1 MESYGWTGTQ
11 LNMWSETSVFLPVG
25 ILTLL
30 WAIFVMPRML
40 PDQPSAHFRHAE
52 NSRDHKHGENDAEQ
66 RHAVL
71 PPVNLCRDGD

>member
-1 MESYGWTGTQ
+1 MAGPGTQ

-40 PDQPSAHFRHAE
+40 PDQPERPISAIGGRKLQE
-52 NSRDHKHGENDAEQ
+52 KEPLS
-66 RHAVL
+66 
-71 PPVNLCRDGD
+71 PVA